1 MVENNTVRVYCF
13 CAVRANQVSSCSAP
27 RTRSSVP
34 RTITEIGLFSTKR
47 ANTLPSMV
55 ASPRKSVSKACS
67 VPNGEWEDHHLNRA
81 GGQGFAS
88 TLAFFTRSGIPP
100 VLALLV
106 IVTELLGPLGL
117 ALGLLTRM
125 VAFGLLCEMLVAIV
139 TVHWP
144 HGFFMNWTGTQQGE
158 GFEYH
163 LLVIGM
169 ALTVLIVGAGAWSI
183 DRALAGRPPRSLAQN

>member
-1 MVENNTVRVYCF
+1 MLR
-13 CAVRANQVSSCSAP
+13 R
-27 RTRSSVP
+27 
-34 RTITEIGLFSTKR
+34 LFSTDSGMAGLLLR
-47 ANTLPSMV
+47 LTLAVVMFPHG
-55 ASPRKSVSKACS
+55 AQKAL
-67 VPNGEWEDHHLNRA
+67 GWF

-88 TLAFFTRSGIPP
+88 TMAFFARSGMPP

-106 IVTELLGPLGL
+106 IVTEFLGPLGL
-117 ALGLLTRM
+117 AVGLLTRV

-139 TVHWP
+139 TVHGP

-163 LLVIGM
+163 LLVMGM

-183 DRALAGRPPRSLAQN
+183 DRALAGRTPRSLAQN

>member
-1 MVENNTVRVYCF
+1 MLR
-13 CAVRANQVSSCSAP
+13 R
-27 RTRSSVP
+27 
-34 RTITEIGLFSTKR
+34 LFSTDSGMAGLVLR
-47 ANTLPSMV
+47 LTLAVVMFPHG
-55 ASPRKSVSKACS
+55 AQKAL
-67 VPNGEWEDHHLNRA
+67 GWF

-88 TLAFFTRSGIPP
+88 TLAFFARSGIPP

-106 IVTELLGPLGL
+106 IVTEFLGSLGL
-117 ALGLLTRM
+117 ALGLLTRV

-169 ALTVLIVGAGAWSI
+169 ALTLLIVGAGAWSL
-183 DRALAGRPPRSLAQN
+183 DRVLAGRTSRSLAQN